1 MIARRSPAPSTG
13 GAHDGLHP
21 RILRR
26 AAREL
31 AGGSGRA
38 FRRRRRDPA
47 GGALAAPRNV
57 GADPLGGAGRRMGDR
72 RPRPRRP
79 PLPGA
84 TITATEIWSGTAWAT
99 ATGAD
104 APLAGP
110 LGALY
115 PAAGPYRVRA
125 TLGAG
130 AAPLAALEAY
140 RRLAEY
146 LAAQDPGPAT
156 RYSIEVGALTEAS
169 LRPADWAAKAIF
181 QSGAADLLRP
191 YRRLVA

>member
-1 MIARRSPAPSTG
+1 MAVVVLEFSETPPTTWPEPPAGLSAAAAAIPPGALWPRLELWARTRW
-13 GAHDGLHP
+13 
-21 RILRR
+21 
-26 AAREL
+26 AARAVEWVI
-31 AGGSGRA
+31 AGPG
-38 FRRRRRDPA
+38 PW
-47 GGALAAPRNV
+47 
-57 GADPLGGAGRRMGDR
+57 
-72 RPRPRRP
+72 RP

-130 AAPLAALEAY
+130 AAPPAALEAY

-156 RYSIEVGALTEAS
+156 RYSIEVGALTEAH